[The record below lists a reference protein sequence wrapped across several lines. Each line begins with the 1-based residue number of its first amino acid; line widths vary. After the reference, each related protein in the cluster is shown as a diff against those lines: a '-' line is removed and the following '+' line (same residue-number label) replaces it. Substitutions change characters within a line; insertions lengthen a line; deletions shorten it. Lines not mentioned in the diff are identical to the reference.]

1 MGGGLFQLAH
11 SYNVIVRKNEA
22 KEEFSSVEE
31 LRNNQR
37 QHLGYATSR
46 ASAKPPVIL
55 SAVISRKDLMK
66 KKFMN
71 AKIVA
76 TVIHRDDFVKDPNNK
91 KCPKFSDVKAQAMAD
106 VSKPY
111 KAMMNELSRTRES
124 ALGLQ
129 RRHSRVEED
138 DNDTHI
144 LSDIRVG
151 GNRCI
156 SVSSTKFSYP
166 SPPCYKPINGPFV
179 CN

>member
-1 MGGGLFQLAH
+1 MQVFLLAH
-11 SYNVIVRKNEA
+11 SYNEIVRKNEA

-46 ASAKPPVIL
+46 ASAKPSVIL

-76 TVIHRDDFVKDPNNK
+76 TVLNPDDFFKDPNNN
-91 KCPKFSDVKAQAMAD
+91 KCPKFRDLRSQVMAD
-106 VSKPY
+106 SSKPY
-111 KAMMNELSRTRES
+111 KAMMDDLSRTREP
-124 ALGLQ
+124 ALGLK
-129 RRHSRVEED
+129 RRHSRVDED
-138 DNDTHI
+138 DNDIHI
-144 LSDIRVG
+144 LSDIRAG
-151 GNRCI
+151 GKRCI

-166 SPPCYKPINGPFV
+166 SPPPCYKPSNGPFV